1 LSGQSTWRVG
11 SSPDILRKMDDPRA
25 RPDEQPPMA
34 DETVVRRGHAE
45 DLEPAFALW
54 WRAES
59 ARRHGPPPSVSVERV
74 RGYARRTGAFLLV
87 ADSAGEV
94 VGMALVTPANSCPA
108 EVAVV
113 QMMFAAP
120 ERWGEGIGGKLV
132 AAALAEARVRGFE
145 RTRLWAHAADDRARR
160 LYEGHG
166 FGRTGPRVAGE
177 SGEPIVLY
185 ERPL

>member
-1 LSGQSTWRVG
+1 
-11 SSPDILRKMDDPRA
+11 MDDPRA
-25 RPDEQPPMA
+25 SPDELPPIA
-34 DETVVRRGHAE
+34 DEPVVRRGHAE

-94 VGMALVTPANSCPA
+94 VGMALVTPASSRPT

-113 QMMFAAP
+113 QMVFVAP
-120 ERWGEGIGGKLV
+120 SGG
-132 AAALAEARVRGFE
+132 
-145 RTRLWAHAADDRARR
+145 
-160 LYEGHG
+160 
-166 FGRTGPRVAGE
+166 AGA
-177 SGEPIVLY
+177 
-185 ERPL
+185 

>member
-1 LSGQSTWRVG
+1 M
-11 SSPDILRKMDDPRA
+11 RKMNDPRA

-34 DETVVRRGHAE
+34 DETAVRSGHAG

-59 ARRHGPPPSVSVERV
+59 TRRHGPPPSVSVERV
-74 RGYARRTGAFLLV
+74 RGYARTTGAFLLM
-87 ADSAGEV
+87 ADSADEV
-94 VGMALVTPANSCPA
+94 MGMALVTPASSRPG

-113 QMMFAAP
+113 EMVFVTP
-120 ERWGEGIGGKLV
+120 ERWGDSIGGRLV
-132 AAALAEARVRGFE
+132 VAALAEARARGFE
-145 RTRLWAHAADDRARR
+145 RAQLWAHADGERARR
-160 LYEGHG
+160 LYEGRG

>member
-1 LSGQSTWRVG
+1 
-11 SSPDILRKMDDPRA
+11 
-25 RPDEQPPMA
+25 MA
-34 DETVVRRGHAE
+34 DQTVVRSGHAG

-54 WRAES
+54 WRAEG
-59 ARRHGPPPSVSVERV
+59 ARRHGPPPSASVERV

-87 ADSAGEV
+87 ADSAGEL
-94 VGMALVTPANSCPA
+94 VGMALVTPASSRPG

-113 QMMFAAP
+113 QMVFVAP
-120 ERWGEGIGGKLV
+120 ERWGDGIGGRLV
-132 AAALAEARVRGFE
+132 VAALAEARARGFE
-145 RTRLWAHAADDRARR
+145 PPQLWAHADDERACR
-160 LYEGHG
+160 LYEGRG

>member
-1 LSGQSTWRVG
+1 VSRVEA
-11 SSPDILRKMDDPRA
+11 SPCILREMDDSRA
-25 RPDEQPPMA
+25 RPDEQPPISGRI
-34 DETVVRRGHAE
+34 VVRRGRAE

-54 WRAES
+54 WRAEG

-94 VGMALVTPANSCPA
+94 VGMALVMPASSRPL

-113 QMMFAAP
+113 QMVFVAP
-120 ERWGEGIGGKLV
+120 ERWGGGIGGRLV
-132 AAALAEARVRGFE
+132 AAALAEARTRGFE
-145 RTRLWAHAADDRARR
+145 RAQLWTHADDERVRR

-166 FGRTGPRVAGE
+166 FGRSWPRVIGE

>member
-1 LSGQSTWRVG
+1 MN
-11 SSPDILRKMDDPRA
+11 DFRA

-34 DETVVRRGHAE
+34 DETVVVRRGYAE

-94 VGMALVTPANSCPA
+94 VGMALVTPAGSRPA

-113 QMMFAAP
+113 QMVSVVP

-145 RTRLWAHAADDRARR
+145 RAHLWTHADDERVRR
-160 LYEGHG
+160 LYEGRG

>member
-1 LSGQSTWRVG
+1 
-11 SSPDILRKMDDPRA
+11 MNDPRA

-34 DETVVRRGHAE
+34 DETVVRCGHAE
-45 DLEPAFALW
+45 DLETAFALW

-59 ARRHGPPPSVSVERV
+59 ARRHGPHPPVSVERV
-74 RGYARRTGAFLLV
+74 RGYARRTGTFLLV
-87 ADSAGEV
+87 ADSAGEI
-94 VGMALVTPANSCPA
+94 VGMALVTPASSRPA

-113 QMMFAAP
+113 QMMFVAP
-120 ERWGEGIGGKLV
+120 ERWGEGIGRKLV
-132 AAALAEARVRGFE
+132 AAAPAEARVRGFE
-145 RTRLWAHAADDRARR
+145 RAQLWTHADDERVRR

-185 ERPL
+185 ERLL